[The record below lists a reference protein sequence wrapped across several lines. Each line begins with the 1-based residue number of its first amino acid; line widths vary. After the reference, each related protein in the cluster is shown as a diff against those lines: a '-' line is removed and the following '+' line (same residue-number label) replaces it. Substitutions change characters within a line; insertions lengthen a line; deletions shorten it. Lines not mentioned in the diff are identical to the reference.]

1 MPQQTIEI
9 KNYSYPLPPERI
21 AIFPVENRDDAKL
34 LVIEGETFTEDV
46 YRNIAS
52 YLPQKSSLV
61 FNDSRVIE
69 ARLLFQKPTGGIIE
83 IFLLEPS
90 EQYHN
95 YANALAQ
102 TTTVVWKCMV
112 GGAGKW
118 KHGMSLEKQIDL
130 LNNPLTLT
138 ADIIDKQAAH
148 FNIEF
153 KWQSSTI
160 TFAEILHHVGSIPL
174 PPYLKR
180 QTEAMDIIRYQ
191 TVYAST
197 AGSVAAPTAGLH
209 FTPALLDNLK
219 ENNIQLLY
227 LTLHVGA
234 GTFKPVTAETLANH
248 VMHAEWIEVKIEMI
262 QSLLLLDNIF
272 AVGTTALRSL
282 ESLYW
287 MGVKTLLQPDISP
300 EDVHIHQWE
309 VYKTLQTYPCTNTE
323 ALTALLLWMKKK
335 QLQVLIAKTQ
345 LLITPSYT
353 FRIIKGLITNFHQPQ
368 STLLLIIAALC
379 GERWKEIYQ
388 YALDHDYRFLSY
400 GDGCLIK
407 IQAN

>member
-1 MPQQTIEI
+1 MQPYNIEI
-9 KNYSYPLPPERI
+9 KEYDYPLPPDRV

-46 YRNIAS
+46 YRNISS
-52 YLPQKSSLV
+52 YLPQKTSLV

-69 ARLLFQKPTGGIIE
+69 ARLLFQKPTGGTIE
-83 IFLLEPS
+83 IFLLEPA
-90 EQYHN
+90 EHYPN
-95 YANALAQ
+95 YTTALAQ
-102 TTTVVWKCMV
+102 INKVVWKCMV

-118 KHGMSLEKQIDL
+118 KHGTVLEKQINLHNDTI
-130 LNNPLTLT
+130 TLS
-138 ADIIDKQAAH
+138 AAIIDKQTAYFH
-148 FNIEF
+148 IEF
-153 KWQSSTI
+153 QWAPLTI
-160 TFAEILHHVGSIPL
+160 PFAEILHHFGNIPL
-174 PPYLKR
+174 PPYIKR
-180 QTEAMDIIRYQ
+180 QTESIDIIRYQ

-209 FTPALLDNLK
+209 FTQALLDNLK
-219 ENNIQLLY
+219 ENNIQLLH

-234 GTFKPVTAETLANH
+234 GTFKPVTAETLAAH
-248 VMHAEWIEVKIEMI
+248 VMHAEWIEVKIEVI

-300 EDVHIHQWE
+300 EDLHIQQWE
-309 VYKTLQTYPCTNTE
+309 VYETLQTYTYTTTE
-323 ALTALLLWMKKK
+323 ALTALLHWMKKN
-335 QLQVLIAKTQ
+335 QLQVLVAKTQ
-345 LLITPSYT
+345 LLITPGYT
-353 FRIIKGLITNFHQPQ
+353 FRMIKGLITNFHQPQ

-379 GERWKEIYQ
+379 GKRWKEIYQ
-388 YALDHDYRFLSY
+388 YALEHNFRFLSY

-407 IQAN
+407 I